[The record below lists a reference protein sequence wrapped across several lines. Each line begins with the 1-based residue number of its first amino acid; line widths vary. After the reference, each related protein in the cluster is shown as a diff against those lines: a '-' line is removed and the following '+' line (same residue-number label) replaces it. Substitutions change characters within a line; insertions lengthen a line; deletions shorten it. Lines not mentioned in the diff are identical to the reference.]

1 MRPEMPFPFP
11 TLFPKERSAAMNIK
25 YLELKTGYGD
35 NGPAWIGNVRESR
48 SGRTLYFNDHAFQK
62 YNGISGNYYDI
73 ETGEEYWISGVK
85 KNGHDRHWAG
95 SGQIV
100 IDRKVVEEYLRITGR
115 TELDPR
121 QFLVQD
127 IEDVFP
133 IERIRAKL
141 NA

>member
-1 MRPEMPFPFP
+1 
-11 TLFPKERSAAMNIK
+11 MNIK

-100 IDRKVVEEYLRITGR
+100 IDRKVVEEYLQITGR